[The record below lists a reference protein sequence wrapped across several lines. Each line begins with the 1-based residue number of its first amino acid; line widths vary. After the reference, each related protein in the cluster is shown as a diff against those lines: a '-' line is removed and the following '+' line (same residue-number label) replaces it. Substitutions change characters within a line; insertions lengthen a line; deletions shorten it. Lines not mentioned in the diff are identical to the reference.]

1 MSEGQAQAGLY
12 WQRGLKVLE
21 VPGRRGQ
28 PTPTSFLSPG
38 TVTSAV
44 PALRPPEW
52 SAPARPI
59 SGHRPR
65 WTLLAG
71 LVLFLPLVP
80 ESRGDPQSTW
90 ISGPPGGV

>member
-1 MSEGQAQAGLY
+1 MKDKPRLGSIGKGAS
-12 WQRGLKVLE
+12 RCLKFLGGE
-21 VPGRRGQ
+21 DSP
-28 PTPTSFLSPG
+28 PPTSFLSPG

-71 LVLFLPLVP
+71 LALFLPLVP